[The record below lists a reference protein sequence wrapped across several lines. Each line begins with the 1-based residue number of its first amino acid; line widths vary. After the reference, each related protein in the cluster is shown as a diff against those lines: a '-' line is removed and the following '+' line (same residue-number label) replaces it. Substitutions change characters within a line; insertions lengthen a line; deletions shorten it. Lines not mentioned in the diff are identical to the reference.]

1 MNDTPSAVDAAQ
13 LKEFVPLFSLSQE
26 RLRELAVLSSIELIK
41 PGVHLFHE
49 GDVDNQTMYLLE
61 GQVCLQGG
69 PGDPE
74 QLIVSGS
81 PEARHAM
88 GDNQPRQS
96 SAVAVSES
104 LVLRI
109 DNNVLDYMITW
120 DQLAS
125 LEQHAPATAGADEGS
140 LRSDWMNRMLS
151 ALPFRSVPPA
161 NVRRLLK
168 RVETVRARQ
177 GDVVVRQGKPGD
189 YYYLITEGEARVTQQ
204 VELARLGTGASFGEE
219 ALISDSE
226 RNATVTMTSDG
237 VLVRL
242 SKQDFSELLKEP
254 LLNWVSP
261 GAARGMVNN
270 GAFWLDVRHAKEYAH
285 YRLPNATNLPL
296 HELRQRMD
304 ELDKDACYVCYCKT
318 GRRSS
323 AAAFLL
329 TRAGYDARILRG
341 GLQVLPPLIRNLG

>member
-13 LKEFVPLFSLSQE
+13 LKEFVPLFSLSEE
-26 RLRELAVLSSIELIK
+26 RLRELSALSSVEPIK

-49 GDVDNQTMYLLE
+49 GDVDNQTVYLLK
-61 GQVCLQGG
+61 GQVRLHGG

-74 QLIVSGS
+74 QVIASGS
-81 PEARHAM
+81 PEARHAL
-88 GDNQPRQS
+88 GDNQPRRS
-96 SAVAVSES
+96 SALAVSES

-125 LEQHAPATAGADEGS
+125 LEQRTPETAGADDQGP
-140 LRSDWMNRMLS
+140 RSDWMNRMLS
-151 ALPFRSVPPA
+151 ALPFRSVPAA

-168 RVETVRARQ
+168 RVETVHAKE
-177 GDVVVRQGKPGD
+177 GDVVVHQGQPGD
-189 YYYLITEGEARVTQQ
+189 YYYLITQGEARVTQQ
-204 VELARLGTGASFGEE
+204 VELARLGAGASFGEE
-219 ALISDSE
+219 ALIFDSE
-226 RNATVTMTSDG
+226 RNATVTMTRDG

-242 SKQDFSELLKEP
+242 SKQDFNELLKEP

-261 GAARGMVNN
+261 SEARDMVNE
-270 GAFWLDVRHAKEYAH
+270 GAFWLDVRHAKEFAH

-304 ELDKDACYVCYCKT
+304 ELDRDACYICYCKT

-329 TRAGYDARILRG
+329 TQAGYDVRILRG
-341 GLQVLPPLIRNLG
+341 GLQVLPPLVRRPG